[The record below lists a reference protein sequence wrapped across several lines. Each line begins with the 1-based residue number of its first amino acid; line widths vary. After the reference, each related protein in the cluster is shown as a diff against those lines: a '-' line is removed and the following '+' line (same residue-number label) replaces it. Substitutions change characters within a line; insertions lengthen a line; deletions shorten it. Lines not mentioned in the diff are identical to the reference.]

1 MMQTEKALQEAI
13 DAGLT
18 AAGAIA
24 PAAFG
29 SAIAVMMKGGLRWT
43 ERAMQLAVGILVSWY
58 ATLAITA
65 MCELNRFVVQAIA
78 FTIGYLALDALPLF
92 KERTLALLGDVLDAI
107 RDRIRNRKAG
117 E

>member
-1 MMQTEKALQEAI
+1 MATEKALQDAI

-29 SAIAVMMKGGLRWT
+29 SAIAVFMKNGLSWT
-43 ERAMQLAVGILVSWY
+43 ERAMQLAVGIVVSWY

-65 MCELNRFVVQAIA
+65 LCDFNRFVVQAIA

-92 KERTLALLGDVLDAI
+92 KERALALLGDVLDSI
-107 RDRIRNRKAG
+107 RDQIRKRKAG